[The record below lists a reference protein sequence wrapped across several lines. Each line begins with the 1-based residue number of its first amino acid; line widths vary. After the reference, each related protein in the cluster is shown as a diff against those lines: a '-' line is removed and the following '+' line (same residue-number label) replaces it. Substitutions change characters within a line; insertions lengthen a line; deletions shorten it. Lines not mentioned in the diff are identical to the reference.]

1 MKYRILVPLALVLL
15 VNCAKKNTEIRP
27 LLSYVPEKASLIVK
41 ITDHESFKEILK
53 NNDFLSEFSSTKT
66 YQNTLT
72 KVSYLEYVQ
81 PKSESILAFT
91 EVGTDNFEFTYIT
104 KNDADLFQLDSI
116 KNKKA
121 ETVEF
126 ANVTFEKFTID
137 NAIFYSIES
146 GDKIIVSSSKL
157 LLEQLNKSYKPFH
170 SEVLQKLYGTSNVTK
185 PASIL
190 IDLNGINTSL
200 KSKLKGNSE
209 VDVSGFS
216 DWISLDLDQNNK
228 NLHLSGISIAN
239 DSTWNY
245 VDLLA
250 NTKPT
255 TNNTPL
261 FAPVEA
267 DAILSYTYDDYNA
280 FSKNRE
286 LSTGL
291 ISSKTPSLDAVEEIG
306 IIYINGKKNIILNTF
321 GAETIAEYLREE
333 KKGSIEFQGNEIL
346 ELRKTDFL
354 NERFSPLIKNFKAK
368 FCAIIKNAFVFSES
382 QNVLK
387 NIIKSHKDG
396 TTFNKSAVYQTVEN
410 EIAKESSI
418 LFIANS
424 NIVNQILKDDFLADF
439 ARDINKGKLSGYAYA
454 AQTITDKNFY
464 HTNVVVQKTVNA
476 KEQTGASSLF
486 SIKLPDELATNP
498 QFVTN
503 HLNKKKEI
511 VVQDQKNV
519 LYLISSKGKILWKKQ
534 LESMIQG
541 RIQQVDIFKNG
552 RLQLAFTTQNQL
564 MVLDRNGKEVKQ
576 FTKTFE
582 GGNLNPLAVF
592 DYEKKKNYR
601 FVVTQNTNTFMFD
614 SKAKIVKGFKFTKAA
629 HPIIASPKHLVI
641 GSKDYLVFK
650 LKDGSLKLL
659 NRVGDIRTK
668 VNEKIDF
675 SENEVFVYKN
685 RFALTDNKGVLHEI
699 DPKGKI
705 KKTAL
710 NLSNDHGLFTTG
722 KTLATMN
729 ENMLSIKGEQI
740 ELEMGV
746 YTTPKIFYLNDK
758 IYVSVT
764 DLQNEKIYLFDS
776 QAKSIANFPLS
787 GASSIDIQD
796 IENDK
801 TLDIVTKMNKTSLE
815 VYKLN

>member
-1 MKYRILVPLALVLL
+1 MKYIILVPLALILL
-15 VNCAKKNTEIRP
+15 VNCVTKNTEIKP
-27 LLSYVPEKASLIVK
+27 LLSYVPEKASLIIK
-41 ITDHESFKEILK
+41 ITDHETFKDIIK
-53 NNDFLSEFSSTKT
+53 NNEFLSEFSSAKT
-66 YQNTLT
+66 YQTIFN
-72 KVSYLEYVQ
+72 KVSYLEYVH

-91 EVGTDNFEFTYIT
+91 EVGTNNFEFTYVT
-104 KNDADLFQLDSI
+104 NKDANLFHLDSI
-116 KNKKA
+116 KDKKK

-126 ANVTFEKFTID
+126 ANVTLEKYTIAND
-137 NAIFYSIES
+137 VFYSLDL
-146 GDKIIVSSSKL
+146 GGKIIVSSSKL
-157 LLEQLNKSYKPFH
+157 LLEQIDKPLKPFQ
-170 SEVLQKLYGTSNVTK
+170 SETLQKLYSTSNIAK
-185 PASIL
+185 PASL
-190 IDLNGINTSL
+190 LLNLNEINGLL
-200 KSKLKGNSE
+200 KSKLNENSE
-209 VDVSGFS
+209 VDISGFS
-216 DWISLDLDQNNK
+216 DWISLDLDRNNK

-255 TNNTPL
+255 TNNTPF
-261 FAPVEA
+261 FAPSKT
-267 DAILSYTYDDYNA
+267 DAILSYTYDDHKA

-291 ISSKTPSLDAVEEIG
+291 VSTDNPSLESVEEIG
-306 IIYINGKKNIILNTF
+306 IIYLNGQKNIVLNTF
-321 GAETIAEYLREE
+321 GAETIAEYLKEE

-354 NERFSPLIKNFKAK
+354 NVRFSPLIKNFKAR
-368 FCAIIKNAFVFSES
+368 FCAIIKNAFVFSEN
-382 QNVLK
+382 QAAIK
-387 NIIKSHKDG
+387 TIIKNHKDG
-396 TTFNKSAVYQTVEN
+396 TTFDKTAVYQTIES
-410 EIAKESSI
+410 EITKESSI

-424 NIVNQILKDDFLADF
+424 NRINQILKDDFSADF
-439 ARDINKGKLSGYAYA
+439 ARDINKGRLSDYAYA

-464 HTNVVVQKTVNA
+464 HTNVVVQKTINLND
-476 KEQTGASSLF
+476 KTGASSRF
-486 SIKLPDELATNP
+486 SVKLPSELATSP

-503 HLNKKKEI
+503 HLNKRKEI

-519 LYLISSKGKILWKKQ
+519 LYLISGTGKILWKKQ
-534 LESMIQG
+534 LEGMIQG
-541 RIQQVDIFKNG
+541 KIIQVDIFKNG
-552 RLQLAFTTQNQL
+552 RLQLAFTTNNQF
-564 MVLDRNGKEVKQ
+564 MVLDRNGKEVSQ
-576 FTKTFE
+576 FTKTYE

-601 FVVTQNTNTFMFD
+601 FVITQNNNIYMYD
-614 SKAKIVKGFKFTKAA
+614 SKAKIVKGFKFTKAE

-675 SENEVFVYKN
+675 SENEVFVYEN
-685 RFALTDNKGVLHEI
+685 RFTLTDKKGVLYEI
-699 DPKGKI
+699 DTKGKI
-705 KKTAL
+705 KKTPL
-710 NLSNDHGLFTTG
+710 YLSNDHGLFTTE
-722 KTLATMN
+722 KTLTTMN
-729 ENMLSIKGEQI
+729 ENILRIKGKQI

-746 YTTPKIFYLNDK
+746 YTQPKIFYLNDK

-776 QAKSIANFPLS
+776 QAKAITNFPIA
-787 GASSIDIQD
+787 GASLIDIQD

-801 TLDIVTKMNKTSLE
+801 TLDIVTKINKESLE